1 MALTIPSILRDRI
14 ATALSQTSK
23 AAEIPEDFSVEVTS
37 TADPKFGDYQCNSA
51 MVLAKRLRSNP
62 REFAAEVIEK
72 LDLGDLT
79 ETPEIAGPGFLNFR
93 LKPEVIARRL
103 VELAQDERLGVPEL
117 TDPQTFVIDFCGPN
131 VANQMVVGHIRST
144 IIGDCLARVARFLGH
159 NVITDN
165 HIGDWG
171 TQFGMI
177 IYGWKNLLDQEA
189 LKLDPI
195 TELLRVYK
203 AVNVETKDDPTV
215 LDQCREELVNLQQG
229 DAENLEIWKQC
240 VDLSLEGLGK
250 IYNQLDVSFDLY
262 LGESYYN
269 DALQP
274 LVEELLESGIAK
286 ESDGAI
292 CVFSDGCDPPENDPL
307 KIQKDGEWRD
317 IPCLIR
323 KSDGGFN
330 YATTDLATI
339 DHRLNEWN
347 ADQIWYVVGA
357 PQQLHF
363 RQVFEVARMRGQKA
377 TFVHVAFG
385 SILGK
390 DRKMFKT
397 RSGENIGLQ
406 EVLTE
411 AIERSATFLDARE
424 AEDEKFELPPEEKP
438 NVARVVGLG
447 SVKYAE
453 LSQARMTDYIFDWDK
468 MLSLKGN
475 TAPYL
480 LYSYV
485 RTRGIFRKLDGEF
498 EIPSE
503 AEITEPAERTLA
515 MLLLRFGEIVPDV
528 LNDHKPN
535 VLANYLFELAKAYHS
550 FFQAC
555 HVLKSE
561 GLVRQSRLLLCEA
574 TSQVLKQGLDLLG
587 IETTERM

>member
-1 MALTIPSILRDRI
+1 VTFPSILQSRVADAI
-14 ATALSQTSK
+14 AKTSK
-23 AAEIPEDFSVEVTS
+23 ADDLPDGFSVDVVS
-37 TADPKFGDYQCNSA
+37 TQDPKFGDYQCNAA
-51 MVLAKRLRSNP
+51 MVLAKRLKTNP
-62 REFAAEVIEK
+62 RAFAAEVVEL
-72 LDLGDLT
+72 LDADDLI

-93 LKPEVIARRL
+93 LKPEVIANRL
-103 VELAQDERLGVPEL
+103 LELVQDERLGVPLVEN
-117 TDPQTFVIDFCGPN
+117 PQTIVIDFSAPN
-131 VANQMVVGHIRST
+131 VAKQMHVGHIRST
-144 IIGDCLARVARFLGH
+144 IIGDCLARVSRFLGH

-177 IYGWKNLLDQEA
+177 LYGWKNLLDEEG
-189 LKLDPI
+189 LKQDPI
-195 TELLRVYK
+195 VELLRVYK
-203 AVNVETKDDPTV
+203 AVNVETKDDESI
-215 LDQCREELVNLQQG
+215 LDLCREELVKLQQG
-229 DAENLEIWKQC
+229 DAENLEIWKKC
-240 VDLSLEGLGK
+240 VELSLQGLAK
-250 IYNQLDVSFDLY
+250 IYDQLDIRFDHF
-262 LGESYYN
+262 LGESFYN

-274 LVEELLESGIAK
+274 LVEELKEKGIAT

-292 CVFSDGCDPPENDPL
+292 CVFSDNSAKPENDPL

-317 IPCLIR
+317 IPCMIQ

-339 DHRLNEWN
+339 DYRVNEWN

-363 RQVFEVARMRGQKA
+363 RQVFEVTRMRGQNPNL
-377 TFVHVAFG
+377 VHVAFG

-397 RSGENIGLQ
+397 RSGQSVGLQ

-411 AIERSATFLDARE
+411 SIERAAAFLDARE
-424 AEDEKFELPPEEKP
+424 AEDDKFTLPAEEKP
-438 NVARVVGLG
+438 KVAQVIGIS

-453 LSQARMTDYIFDWDK
+453 LSQGRMTDYIFDWDK

-485 RTRGIFRKLDGEF
+485 RTRGIFRKLDQDF
-498 EIPSE
+498 VLPAE
-503 AEITEPAERTLA
+503 AEITEPAERILA
-515 MLLLRFGEIVPDV
+515 MALLRFGEIVPDV
-528 LNDHKPN
+528 LNDHRPN
-535 VLANYLFELAKAYHS
+535 VLAAYLYDLAKAYHS

-555 HVLKSE
+555 HVLSAE
-561 GLVRQSRLLLCEA
+561 GTTRETRLLLCEA
-574 TSQVLKQGLDLLG
+574 TSRVLQKGLGLLG
-587 IETTERM
+587 IETIERM